1 MKPVTVSAEDILSSE
16 ISSYEEMLKT
26 SIQLKSKID
35 ETVDALQA
43 SYSNIIGA
51 KSIFEEIKKENIE
64 ELRTFRQTVAR
75 ECAEIAQSV
84 KQLKANLDPKSL
96 ADLKE
101 YVSLCE
107 RLKTLQDDGFK
118 FPV

>member
-1 MKPVTVSAEDILSSE
+1 MKSLSNEQILASE

-26 SIQLKSKID
+26 SIQLKARVD
-35 ETVDALQA
+35 ETVTALET

-64 ELRTFRQTVAR
+64 ELRLYRQTIAR
-75 ECAEIAQSV
+75 EVGEITQAV
-84 KQLKANLDPKSL
+84 KQLKSNLDSKSL
-96 ADLKE
+96 SDLRE

-107 RLKTLQDDGFK
+107 RLKVLQDTGFK
-118 FPV
+118 FPA